1 MDLKVFLA
9 IGVTLVFW
17 ASAFVG
23 IRAGLEGYE
32 PGHLALLR
40 FITASS
46 VMIVMGIARR
56 VRLPDMRDVPVLFLH
71 GFLGFTVYHACLN
84 YGELTVSAASAC
96 FLING
101 IPVFTTILA
110 VMFLKEKIRARGVVG
125 IMVSVAGIALISFG
139 EGQGF
144 SFNLGALYV
153 LVAAFSESVFM
164 ILQKPYLSKYTPTEY
179 VTYTVCTGT
188 VFLLVFA
195 PGLFEAVVSAPRA
208 ATWAGIYLGVF
219 PAAIAYV
226 TWAYGLSKADVSKVV
241 STQFMLPGLT
251 IVIGWF
257 WLRELPGLVSFLG
270 GLAALAGAAM
280 ITLPDG
286 VVKKMTGRG

>member
-1 MDLKVFLA
+1 MDFKAALA

-40 FITASS
+40 FITASF
-46 VMIVMGIARR
+46 VMVGLGLARR
-56 VRLPDMRDVPVLFLH
+56 IRLPDLKDVPALFLH

-84 YGELTVSAASAC
+84 YGEMTVSAASAC

-110 VMFLKEKIRARGVVG
+110 VLFLKERIKARGIVG
-125 IMVSVAGIALISFG
+125 ILVSVIGITLISFG

-144 SFNLGALYV
+144 SFNIGALYV

-164 ILQKPYLSKYTPTEY
+164 ILQKPYLSKYSPTEY

-188 VFLLVFA
+188 VFLLVFV
-195 PGLFEAVVSAPRA
+195 PGLYDAVASAPPA
-208 ATWAGIYLGVF
+208 ATWAGVYLGVF

-226 TWAYGLSKADVSKVV
+226 TWAYGLSKGDVSKVV
-241 STQFMLPGLT
+241 ATQFLLPGLT
-251 IVIGWF
+251 IIIGWV
-257 WLRELPGLVSFLG
+257 WLGELPVLTAFLG
-270 GLAALAGAAM
+270 GVVALAGAALT
-280 ITLPDG
+280 TLPEG
-286 VVKKMTGRG
+286 IVRKLKGRA